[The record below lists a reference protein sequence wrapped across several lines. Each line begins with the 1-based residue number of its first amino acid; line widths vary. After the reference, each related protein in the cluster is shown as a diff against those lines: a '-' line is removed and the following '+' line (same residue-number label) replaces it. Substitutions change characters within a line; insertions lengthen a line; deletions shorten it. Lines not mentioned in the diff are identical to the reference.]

1 MIGNTSNFFLEPF
14 AMPIFVGKREAV
26 GSGTERKSSV
36 QRSIYGAHRYS
47 GRQLPPFFTFQ
58 SDTPPSLISEYTFFV
73 RCSISSRFIERD
85 RTLHQ
90 RSHQFLVLLLNAT
103 HRHRQ
108 HYTKCKPNSDSY
120 LLEPPDKVLLKSKTH
135 IQSRIDSFHRR
146 PFFVLPLPCI
156 TGPCNRGKDSSIH
169 L

>member
-1 MIGNTSNFFLEPF
+1 MSRFFR
-14 AMPIFVGKREAV
+14 KREAV

-36 QRSIYGAHRYS
+36 QRGIYGAHQYS

-58 SDTPPSLISEYTFFV
+58 SDTSTSLFSEYTIFV
-73 RCSISSRFIERD
+73 RCSISSRFVERD

-90 RSHQFLVLLLNAT
+90 RSHQFLVLLLNAA
-103 HRHRQ
+103 HGHRQ
-108 HYTKCKPNSDSY
+108 HDTKGKPNPHLH
-120 LLEPPDKVLLKSKTH
+120 LLLPTNEMLFKSKTH

-146 PFFVLPLPCI
+146 ALLISPLPRI
-156 TGPCNRGKDSSIH
+156 TGPRNGRKDPSIN